1 MDLLWDINYLLVHV
15 SILLG
20 VLVLFPTAPDAIQKM
35 TLAVIGISAAIYIS
49 ADVAALAGVSPV
61 WPIRLVASRI
71 EHFAV
76 GIYIFRQIWIK
87 SEICQFLKSSNSPG
101 R

>member
-1 MDLLWDINYLLVHV
+1 MDLMWDINYLLVHAG
-15 SILLG
+15 ILAG
-20 VLVLFPTAPDAIQKM
+20 VLVLFPTAPDVIQKL
-35 TLAVIGISAAIYIS
+35 TLAAIGGAAAIYIS
-49 ADVAALAGVSPV
+49 ADVLALAGVSPV

-87 SEICQFLKSSNSPG
+87 SEICQSLKSSSS
-101 R
+101 RVR